1 MSDTNFHQVHE
12 AYTCFSRSN
21 CLFIVACARG
31 VYSLYVGWYGCAA
44 VFDPLFWHSGDWT
57 RSFGGTFS
65 HPPTPKLSFGGI
77 RTTNSYKIQSFW
89 SQIPFF
95 PFSLHM
101 ATKVWFS
108 IGSADGLIAQI
119 HYLNQCWLLINE
131 VVFTWEHA
139 SSLWVPKLLISLI
152 NVKNILSKLLPHLPG
167 ANELKTISMLAVLKL
182 VYFKKSK
189 SMSWLSAVM
198 ILTEEENMILI
209 IHLKECQLPQCQEI
223 I

>member
-1 MSDTNFHQVHE
+1 MNDTNFHQVHE

-21 CLFIVACARG
+21 CLFIVA
-31 VYSLYVGWYGCAA
+31 S
-44 VFDPLFWHSGDWT
+44 DS
-57 RSFGGTFS
+57 
-65 HPPTPKLSFGGI
+65 I
-77 RTTNSYKIQSFW
+77 W
-89 SQIPFF
+89 SQRFD
-95 PFSLHM
+95 SALVQLM
-101 ATKVWFS
+101 ACC
-108 IGSADGLIAQI
+108 LIAQS

-131 VVFTWEHA
+131 VVFRWEHA

-152 NVKNILSKLLPHLPG
+152 TVKNILSKLLPHLPG

-182 VYFKKSK
+182 AYFKKSK